1 MLIDDFELELSTPE
15 CDLAS
20 AVYKADIHLSADI
33 SEVLPYLNAT
43 LERAEFIPGMPVLVW
58 TEGGHRY
65 ALRPHEIAISTIL
78 EKKEANELAYALVR
92 RINKVWEDRANIE
105 PSYASWEKPKVLE
118 VMKLLPR
125 TNCKECGVPTCMAFA
140 TKLAEGK
147 ANLDEC
153 PALSSDECSQQL
165 ATLKDMGLNKKDLT
179 PKS

>member
-105 PSYASWEKPKVLE
+105 PTAKSAASRPVWLSPLSSRKGK
-118 VMKLLPR
+118 R
-125 TNCKECGVPTCMAFA
+125 TSMSVQPSRAMS
-140 TKLAEGK
+140 
-147 ANLDEC
+147 
-153 PALSSDECSQQL
+153 ALSNSR
-165 ATLKDMGLNKKDLT
+165 
-179 PKS
+179 P